1 MGLPTNIKTLLS
13 GNVVE
18 WARIEFKETWD
29 AEASLKTICAFANDI
44 DNWGGG
50 YLVIG
55 VEDKDGKP
63 TNLKGVPPEK
73 IDSYLKDL
81 LNKCKQIQ
89 PEYMPIT
96 EVVDYKD
103 KKFIIVWAPGGIIR
117 PYSSPKSMAKGDKD
131 RIYWIRKMASTI
143 APTEEEKRD
152 LYNLANNVPFDDR
165 INHEADITDL
175 NITLIQSYLKEVGSS
190 LYEDSKKMD
199 FVDLCKSMNIV
210 NTLPEYIKP
219 KNVGLMFFCLEPQR
233 FFPYAQIDVVQFP
246 DGLGGDTIIEKI
258 FKGPI
263 HQQLRDALLYIS
275 NTIVQE
281 RVQKLPD
288 VAEARRFF
296 NYPYEAIEETL
307 ANAVYHKGYN
317 EREPIEV
324 RVLPDRIEIVSYP
337 GADRSITMDGLK
349 NYRVFNRRYRN
360 RRIGEF
366 LKELHLTEGRNT
378 GFGKILRALE
388 KNGSPKPL
396 FETDDER
403 TSFAATIYIHPE
415 FCKVDTDQTTDQTT
429 DQANQVTDQDSQ
441 ETIENRILGVI
452 KNNPQ
457 VTQVQI
463 SKYLNVP
470 MSTVKYY
477 IGKMNKAQIL
487 KREGTKQKGKWIIL

>member
-1 MGLPTNIKTLLS
+1 MVL
-13 GNVVE
+13 
-18 WARIEFKETWD
+18 
-29 AEASLKTICAFANDI
+29 
-44 DNWGGG
+44 
-50 YLVIG
+50 
-55 VEDKDGKP
+55 
-63 TNLKGVPPEK
+63 GVPAEK
-73 IDSYLKDL
+73 IDSYMKDL

-103 KKFIIVWAPGGIIR
+103 KKFIVIWAPGGIIR
-117 PYSSPKSMAKGDKD
+117 PYSSPKTMAKGDKE
-131 RIYWIRKMASTI
+131 RVYWIRKMASTI

-190 LYEDSKKMD
+190 LYEESKTME
-199 FVDLCKSMNIV
+199 FLDLCKSMNIV
-210 NTLPEYIKP
+210 NTLPEYTKP
-219 KNVGLMFFCLEPQR
+219 KNVGLMFFCLDPER

-258 FKGPI
+258 FKGPL
-263 HQQLRDALLYIS
+263 HQQLREALLYIS

-288 VAEARRFF
+288 VAEAKRFF
-296 NYPYEAIEETL
+296 NYPYEAIEEAL

-324 RVLPDRIEIVSYP
+324 RVLPDRIEIVSHP

-403 TSFAATIYIHPE
+403 TSFAATIFIHPG
-415 FCKVDTDQTTDQTT
+415 FGDK
-429 DQANQVTDQDSQ
+429 NMVTDVV
-441 ETIENRILGVI
+441 TINDTTNGTS
-452 KNNPQ
+452 NNSNLSD
-457 VTQVQI
+457 I
-463 SKYLNVP
+463 ELKLLL
-470 MSTVKYY
+470 
-477 IGKMNKAQIL
+477 IL
-487 KREGTKQKGKWIIL
+487 KEDPNITRNEIAEKIALSTRTVQRYLSSLRDKGYITHEEAKKSGKWIILK